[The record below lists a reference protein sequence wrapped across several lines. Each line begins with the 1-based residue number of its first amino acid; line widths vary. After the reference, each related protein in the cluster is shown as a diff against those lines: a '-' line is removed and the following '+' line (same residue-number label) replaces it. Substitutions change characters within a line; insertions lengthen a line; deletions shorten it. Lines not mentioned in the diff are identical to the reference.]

1 LTQFLQSNVSL
12 VVGAVLLLLIV
23 GLAMLARDKDLRQD
37 LRGAFYL
44 LAAFAIFRL
53 SAWAFE
59 GYLSSSSSRVLRL
72 AWMLTF
78 AFGAIRATV
87 SILLWVLR
95 FRRRTPTPKI
105 VRDVINFAL
114 FAIVTFPIL
123 KSTLNVDVVGLVATS
138 AILSV
143 VLGLAMQDT
152 LGNLFA
158 GLSLQLER
166 PFEVGDFVS
175 IGQNT
180 GKVAQVGWRATRLET
195 FRNETITL
203 PNNVIAK
210 EAVKN
215 FSRGGHPIGT
225 DCTIGIALHVPPNR
239 VKTAVLETL
248 QDIPEVLVDPG
259 PLCRTLAYE
268 DWLIRYQIRFFSR
281 DLEVST
287 RALEQ
292 IYTRLWYRFARDGVE
307 IPVPQRTVLMRHEA
321 TPRTESSEEILGLL
335 QSVDLL
341 ALLPLDQIR
350 ALAREVV
357 PRPFGKDERVI
368 TQGDEGN
375 TFYVVAEGS
384 VSVRVGRPEA
394 EVARLG
400 RGQYFGEMSLLTGER
415 RAASVLALEDS
426 VLLEIGRP
434 TFARIL
440 SQVPELAAAL
450 ADLLARRRTELNAV
464 ALASGAPRPAEAT
477 REASRIFSRLREM
490 FGLSDV

>member
-1 LTQFLQSNVSL
+1 LTLFLQSNVSL
-12 VVGAVLLLLIV
+12 VVGAVLLLLILGV
-23 GLAMLARDKDLRQD
+23 QMLARDKDLRHD
-37 LRGAFYL
+37 LRAAFYL
-44 LAAFAIFRL
+44 LVAFAVLRITAWMFAGHL
-53 SAWAFE
+53 SASTAAA
-59 GYLSSSSSRVLRL
+59 LRL

-78 AFGAIRATV
+78 AFGAIRAIV
-87 SILLWVLR
+87 SILLWMLR
-95 FRRRTPTPKI
+95 FPRRTPAPKI

-114 FAIVTFPIL
+114 FAIVTLPIL
-123 KSTLNVDVVGLVATS
+123 KSTLNIDIAGLIATS

-175 IGQNT
+175 IGHHT

-195 FRNETITL
+195 FRNESITL

-215 FSRGGHPIGT
+215 YSRGGHPVGSE
-225 DCTIGIALHVPPNR
+225 CTIGIAMDVPPNR

-248 QDIPEVLVDPG
+248 LDIPEVLADP
-259 PLCRTLAYE
+259 PPFCRTLAYE
-268 DWLIRYQIRFFSR
+268 DSQIRYLIRFFAR
-281 DLEVST
+281 DLEVSMG
-287 RALEQ
+287 AMEQ
-292 IYTRLWYRFARDGVE
+292 VYTRLWYRFARDGVE
-307 IPVPQRTVLMRHEA
+307 IPYPQRVVHVRNEA
-321 TPRTESSEEILGLL
+321 ATRPGTREEILGLL

-350 ALAREVV
+350 ALSGEVV
-357 PRPFGKDERVI
+357 PRRFGKDERVI

-375 TFYVVAEGS
+375 TFYVVAQGS
-384 VSVRVGRPEA
+384 VSVRVGRPEV
-394 EVARLG
+394 EVTRLG

-415 RAASVLALEDS
+415 RAASIIAVEDS
-426 VLLEIGRP
+426 LLLEVARP
-434 TFARIL
+434 TFAGIL

-450 ADLLARRRTELNAV
+450 ADLLARRRTELTAV
-464 ALASGAPRPAEAT
+464 AVASGAPRAEAT
-477 REASRIFSRLREM
+477 REANRIFTRLREI
-490 FGLSDV
+490 FGLSEL